1 MKQKTWIRIAALLPV
16 VFLWGCKST
25 LDVPLVDLS
34 LDSRP
39 NATIERQRNGKLED
53 RVHQLERENREL
65 RERLDKLEHS
75 AGKESPKSE

>member
-1 MKQKTWIRIAALLPV
+1 MKQKTWIRIAPLLPV

-39 NATIERQRNGKLED
+39 NASIERQRNGKLEG

-65 RERLDKLEHS
+65 SERLDELEHS
-75 AGKESPKSE
+75 ADK